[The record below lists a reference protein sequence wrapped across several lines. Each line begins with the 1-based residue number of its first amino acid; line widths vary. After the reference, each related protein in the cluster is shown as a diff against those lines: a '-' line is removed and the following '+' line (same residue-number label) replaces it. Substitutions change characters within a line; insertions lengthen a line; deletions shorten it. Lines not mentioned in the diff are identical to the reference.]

1 MNARA
6 IPRTAVESYLRL
18 VRLPLDGAVGLL
30 PGNRTGAKPAAKLA
44 LDRADATLRAVIATI
59 LRDPALREDAGAR
72 GTAERAHARWPSDDA
87 KTAHT
92 DARGHEQQEAQQRE
106 RSSEDVNRRRQA
118 AGPKDQRRAAKV
130 NRESPGAAKAT
141 EEIPLAGHAR
151 ADRVKTVSAVFQ
163 TPSRKAEELAR
174 SRSTDGPET
183 SPAQREAEPSAQSH
197 RDIADRA
204 YELYRRGVPGDADAH
219 WLAAEREVV
228 LVSE

>member
-59 LRDPALREDAGAR
+59 LRDPALREDAGPR
-72 GTAERAHARWPSDDA
+72 GTAERAHARRPSDDA

-92 DARGHEQQEAQQRE
+92 DARGHEKQEAQQRE
-106 RSSEDVNRRRQA
+106 RSPEDANRRRQA

-130 NRESPGAAKAT
+130 KRESPGAAKAT
-141 EEIPLAGHAR
+141 EEIPLAGRAR
-151 ADRVKTVSAVFQ
+151 AARVKTVSAVFQ
-163 TPSRKAEELAR
+163 TPSREAEELA
-174 SRSTDGPET
+174 DGPQT
-183 SPAQREAEPSAQSH
+183 SPAQLEAEPSARSH
-197 RDIADRA
+197 NDIADRA